1 MKYFT
6 YLFFLLTLLNACT
19 AEPQPIEYGKDA
31 CSFCKMNIVDAQHAA
46 EMVTKKGKAFKFD
59 AIECMMNHLN
69 RNDISVSSMEFLL
82 VNDYDQPG
90 VLIDAITANYIRSEG
105 VPSPMGG
112 FLSAFESAES
122 AAQIID
128 LKGGEA
134 FNWDVLKERYKVK

>member
-1 MKYFT
+1 
-6 YLFFLLTLLNACT
+6 
-19 AEPQPIEYGKDA
+19 
-31 CSFCKMNIVDAQHAA
+31 MNIVDAQHAA
-46 EMVTKKGKAFKFD
+46 EMVTIKGKAFKFD

-90 VLIDAITANYIRSEG
+90 VLINAITANYIRSEG

-122 AAQIID
+122 AEQIVN

-134 FNWDVLKERYKVK
+134 FNWDSLKERYKVK